1 MAESGPNIAP
11 FLDLAVQIIQASG
24 GDTKRADEAA
34 HILASSTAVN
44 TYPAVE
50 GLVEALE
57 PFTRIPM
64 AYTDDIGNDAT
75 VFEYEGGAI
84 NLGHLR
90 AVHESLSRFRSIQN
104 GGAN

>member
-1 MAESGPNIAP
+1 MADSGPNIAP
-11 FLDLAVQIIQASG
+11 FLNLAVQIIQASG

-50 GLVEALE
+50 ALVKALE
-57 PFTRIPM
+57 ASRQKHL
-64 AYTDDIGNDAT
+64 DDGLWESHETIVMIEA
-75 VFEYEGGAI
+75 AI
-84 NLGHLR
+84 
-90 AVHESLSRFRSIQN
+90 SSFRSLQD